1 MPLPYL
7 QVFLINVISRSSKGL
22 LLISVIALLQSC
34 SSSRQASK
42 NNHSTV
48 SVTTKTAKKSTV
60 PARVINTGNVS
71 AASVVEFAKTL
82 IGIKYKYGS
91 SKKENGFDCSGF
103 ITYVFSNFNIAVPRS
118 SVDFTNA
125 GIEIPL
131 KESAKGDL
139 ILFTGSDASSGIVGH
154 MGIINQNR
162 KGKISFI
169 HAASGNSR
177 GVMIS
182 EMNSYFS
189 PRFIKVI
196 RVFKPDR

>member
-1 MPLPYL
+1 MPLPL
-7 QVFLINVISRSSKGL
+7 FQVFLQVIKRFSYGFFM
-22 LLISVIALLQSC
+22 ICVIVLLQSC

-42 NNHSTV
+42 NNQTTASASKKTV
-48 SVTTKTAKKSTV
+48 KKSNV

-71 AASVVEFAKTL
+71 AESVVEFAETL
-82 IGIKYKYGS
+82 IGTRYKYGS
-91 SKKENGFDCSGF
+91 SKKEQGFDCSGF

-125 GIEIPL
+125 GTEVPL
-131 KESAKGDL
+131 KEAAKGDL
-139 ILFTGSDASSGIVGH
+139 ILFTGSDASTGIVGH

-169 HAASGNSR
+169 HSASGNSK

-182 EMNSYFS
+182 EMNSYFI
-189 PRFIKVI
+189 PRFVKVI
-196 RVFKPDR
+196 RVFKTE